1 MQATPEWWTPQ
12 ELTTAEISDI
22 CTWLMAWQKACVSGD
37 CIAQDFVR
45 EGELL
50 PSQKLDPNF
59 KTAMHH
65 VESLIRHI
73 GALRKTPVVPSVTG
87 GEP

>member
-1 MQATPEWWTPQ
+1 MNATPEFWTPQ
-12 ELTTAEISDI
+12 ELTEKELNEI

-37 CIAQDFVR
+37 CIASDFLE

-59 KTAMHH
+59 KIAMGH
-65 VESLIRHI
+65 VQSLVRHI
-73 GALRKTPVVPSVTG
+73 RARNLSCT
-87 GEP
+87 E